1 MNFFCCQKFTYC
13 SERLSNIKPQTL
25 SAVYSCHIE
34 FGHDKNS
41 CFWNCFK
48 ENSTEKKLTQEELSL
63 QADLARAYVSE
74 LEFGKKTASIE
85 TVFKLSKALNIKC
98 SKLMDLVE
106 EEF

>member
-1 MNFFCCQKFTYC
+1 MTKTRAFGITLKKI
-13 SERLSNIKPQTL
+13 RLK
-25 SAVYSCHIE
+25 
-34 FGHDKNS
+34 
-41 CFWNCFK
+41 
-48 ENSTEKKLTQEELSL
+48 KKLTQEELSL

-98 SKLMDLVE
+98 SKLMDLTE

>member
-1 MNFFCCQKFTYC
+1 MTKTRAFGIALKKI
-13 SERLSNIKPQTL
+13 RLK
-25 SAVYSCHIE
+25 
-34 FGHDKNS
+34 
-41 CFWNCFK
+41 
-48 ENSTEKKLTQEELSL
+48 KKLTQEELPL

>member
-1 MNFFCCQKFTYC
+1 MTKTRAFGIALKKI
-13 SERLSNIKPQTL
+13 RLK
-25 SAVYSCHIE
+25 
-34 FGHDKNS
+34 
-41 CFWNCFK
+41 
-48 ENSTEKKLTQEELSL
+48 KKLTQEELSL

-98 SKLMDLVE
+98 SKLMGLTE

>member
-1 MNFFCCQKFTYC
+1 MTKTRAFGIALKKI
-13 SERLSNIKPQTL
+13 RLK
-25 SAVYSCHIE
+25 
-34 FGHDKNS
+34 
-41 CFWNCFK
+41 
-48 ENSTEKKLTQEELSL
+48 KKLTQEELSL
-63 QADLARAYVSE
+63 QTDLARAYVSE